1 MKMTIYKT
9 IRAIE
14 RYEID
19 KNDFLKFL
27 RGVCDEPEI
36 KAANSFEEF
45 EKICE
50 ENEWDIHDF
59 EDELEMYTENIK
71 YVYKENSSTFY
82 ASYKEAYV
90 EKEWGIH

>member
-14 RYEID
+14 QYEID

-27 RGVCDEPEI
+27 REVCSEPEI
-36 KAANSFEEF
+36 KVANSFEEF

-50 ENEWDIHDF
+50 ENGWVIDDF
-59 EDELEMYTENIK
+59 RDELEMYAENIN
-71 YVYKENSSTFY
+71 YVYKENSSIFY
-82 ASYKEAYV
+82 TSYEETYD
-90 EKEWGIH
+90 EKEWGNY

>member
-1 MKMTIYKT
+1 MTIYKT

-14 RYEID
+14 QYEID

-27 RGVCDEPEI
+27 REVCSEPEI
-36 KAANSFEEF
+36 KTVNSFEEF

-50 ENEWDIHDF
+50 ENGWDIDDF
-59 EDELEMYTENIK
+59 RDELEMYAENIN

-82 ASYKEAYV
+82 TSYEEAYD